1 MKRTRHSV
9 KTRLYNT
16 PILHPVICR
25 DVTRWKQGYIT
36 SPPHT
41 SFCDM
46 QWRHSVKTRLYKTP
60 PYFNVLAS
68 SVKTKEVKVI
78 EFHRIIVIITHL
90 KLCLAPAIHNFW
102 VTTKNPTKVRA
113 GCQAN
118 KRCLC
123 NAGLMLGQR
132 RRRWPNINTVLGL
145 SAMFEPSRFM
155 HSKYTPASNLT
166 NAGFNV
172 GPTYATLVQH

>member
-1 MKRTRHSV
+1 MQWRHSV
-9 KTRLYNT
+9 KTSLYNI
-16 PILHPVICR
+16 P
-25 DVTRWKQGYIT
+25 
-36 SPPHT
+36 PPHT

-60 PYFNVLAS
+60 PYFIVLAS

-78 EFHRIIVIITHL
+78 EFHRIIVIFTHL
-90 KLCLAPAIHNFW
+90 KLCLATTIHNFW
-102 VTTKNPTKVRA
+102 VTTKTPHKSQSGVPGKQEVSMQCWFNVS
-113 GCQAN
+113 
-118 KRCLC
+118 
-123 NAGLMLGQR
+123 QR
-132 RRRWPNINTVLGL
+132 RRRWPNIKTVLGL

-172 GPTYATLVQH
+172 GPTSATLAQH